1 MFSQWEENVDAVNG
15 TRGTVNGVR
24 VGEFIMFKIT
34 FFFSRITFFFYSGMN
49 LYIRVQLQIK
59 VSWQRLEVCCGL
71 GVLTNEPCLASVYPL
86 FNKCRDDDL
95 VLNSRWGKNFRK

>member
-34 FFFSRITFFFYSGMN
+34 FFFFQDNIFLLFGD
-49 LYIRVQLQIK
+49 
-59 VSWQRLEVCCGL
+59 E
-71 GVLTNEPCLASVYPL
+71 SVY
-86 FNKCRDDDL
+86 KGAIADK
-95 VLNSRWGKNFRK
+95 S